1 MQKKSI
7 DKLFSGL
14 KDIPTLPSIAL
25 RINKILKNDYIS
37 TREIGSEIEKDPSL
51 TSKVLKFA
59 NSSYYGLSYNV
70 NTVTRAIT
78 VLGINTIRNIAIT
91 TSVFEIFNSKKRF
104 PFDIIG
110 LWYHSLGCAIAS
122 KALISRADHLLE
134 EEAFICGILHDIG
147 KVIIALNMPDLME
160 DVLSGIR
167 KGKSQSDAE
176 IDVIGYTHSD
186 VGALLSEKWH
196 LPEEL
201 GEAIRFHH
209 RPQYHD
215 DSKTL
220 KGHPFLLYAVY
231 AGNQISK
238 ALALGKS
245 TDLIVSGI
253 DPVTWSTLHI
263 SESELREIL
272 FSIKSDFEFILESW
286 KLA

>member
-1 MQKKSI
+1 MQERLV
-7 DKLFSGL
+7 DKLFSKL
-14 KDIPTLPSIAL
+14 TDIPTLPSIVL
-25 RINKILKNDYIS
+25 QINKIIKNDNIS
-37 TREIGSEIEKDPSL
+37 TYDIGSIIERDPSL

-59 NSSYYGLSYNV
+59 NSSYYGLSYSV

-78 VLGINTIRNIAIT
+78 VLGINTIRNIALT
-91 TSVFEIFNSKKRF
+91 ASVFEIFNSKKSL
-104 PFDIIG
+104 PFDIAG
-110 LWYHSLGCAIAS
+110 LWYHSLGCAMAS
-122 KALISRADHLLE
+122 KAFISKAAHLLE

-147 KVIIALNMPDLME
+147 KVIIAQNMPDLMNR
-160 DVLSGIR
+160 VLDEIK

-176 IDVIGYTHSD
+176 KDIIGYTHSE

-201 GEAIRFHH
+201 CETIRFHH
-209 RPQYHD
+209 CPQYLD
-215 DSKTL
+215 ESKSL

-245 TDLIVSGI
+245 TDLIVSEI
-253 DPVTWSTLHI
+253 DPITWSTLYI

-272 FSIKSDFEFILESW
+272 FSIKMDFDLMLESW
-286 KLA
+286 KLV